1 MPESEKKNSSFVRR
15 LFFLV
20 LILFA
25 LIGILSLASEWI
37 PEQRAQNRIGVIDVT
52 GIISG
57 SQHIVNQVKKFR
69 QDKRIRGIVLRIDS
83 PGGSVGP
90 SQEIYDEVLKTR
102 ESGKTIYASM
112 GAMAASGGYYIASA
126 AEKIFANPGTLTGS
140 IGVIMAFTNAKGL
153 MEKIGLQ
160 PKIIKAG
167 KYKDIGS
174 PARDMTKKERNL
186 LQSVVDDVHQ
196 QFIEAIASGRGIS
209 IEEVTTI
216 ADGRIF
222 TGRQANALNLVD
234 ELGGLQATIDQL
246 SEKVG
251 IIGSP
256 KIVNEKPRLG
266 FLDWVLKATINQ
278 PFMNQAS
285 IPSLQYTWPLNGWQY
300 CFFNSIDNLLF
311 VGDDYMQSLKTLE
324 SIENKELI

>member
-25 LIGILSLASEWI
+25 LVGILSLASEWI

-246 SEKVG
+246 SDKVG
-251 IIGSP
+251 IIGEP

-285 IPSLQYTWPLNGWQY
+285 IPSLQYTWPLNGWQ
-300 CFFNSIDNLLF
+300 
-311 VGDDYMQSLKTLE
+311 
-324 SIENKELI
+324 

>member
-37 PEQRAQNRIGVIDVT
+37 PEQRAQNRIGVVDVT

-222 TGRQANALNLVD
+222 TGHKAHALNLVD

-246 SEKVG
+246 SDKVG

-285 IPSLQYTWPLNGWQY
+285 IPSLQYTWPLNGWQ
-300 CFFNSIDNLLF
+300 
-311 VGDDYMQSLKTLE
+311 
-324 SIENKELI
+324 

>member
-174 PARDMTKKERNL
+174 PARDMTKKERHL

-246 SEKVG
+246 SDKVG

-285 IPSLQYTWPLNGWQY
+285 IPSLQYTWPLNGWQ
-300 CFFNSIDNLLF
+300 
-311 VGDDYMQSLKTLE
+311 
-324 SIENKELI
+324 

>member
-196 QFIEAIASGRGIS
+196 QFIEAIASERGIS

-222 TGRQANALNLVD
+222 TGRQAHALNLVD

-246 SEKVG
+246 SDKVG
-251 IIGSP
+251 IIGGP

-285 IPSLQYTWPLNGWQY
+285 IPSLQYTWPLNGWQ
-300 CFFNSIDNLLF
+300 
-311 VGDDYMQSLKTLE
+311 
-324 SIENKELI
+324 

>member
-37 PEQRAQNRIGVIDVT
+37 PEQRAQNRIGVVDVT

-102 ESGKTIYASM
+102 EGGKTIYASM

-167 KYKDIGS
+167 NYKDIGS

-222 TGRQANALNLVD
+222 TGRQAHALNLVD

-246 SEKVG
+246 SDKVG
-251 IIGSP
+251 IIGEP

-278 PFMNQAS
+278 PFMNQTS
-285 IPSLQYTWPLNGWQY
+285 IPSLQYTWPLNG
-300 CFFNSIDNLLF
+300 
-311 VGDDYMQSLKTLE
+311 
-324 SIENKELI
+324 

>member
-25 LIGILSLASEWI
+25 LIGVLSVASEWI

-196 QFIEAIASGRGIS
+196 QFIEAIASERGIS

-222 TGRQANALNLVD
+222 TGRQAHALNLVD

-246 SEKVG
+246 SDKVG
-251 IIGSP
+251 IIGEP

-285 IPSLQYTWPLNGWQY
+285 IPSLQYTWPLNGWQ
-300 CFFNSIDNLLF
+300 
-311 VGDDYMQSLKTLE
+311 
-324 SIENKELI
+324 